1 MKRILLAFV
10 CSTMMM
16 FAGGSETAVRKLIDD
31 FANAVLKGDQAT
43 LDKLL
48 ADSVT
53 YSHSNGLLEN
63 KAQALAAFQKAK
75 YEKWEYKEQKM
86 QTFGNVVLVRGDVE
100 ILNTASNPAPI
111 KLNLLQ
117 VWAKTPKGWQMV
129 ARQATRLP

>member
-1 MKRILLAFV
+1 MLLA
-10 CSTMMM
+10 
-16 FAGGSETAVRKLIDD
+16 AGSETAIRKLIDD
-31 FANAVLKGDQAT
+31 FATAVVKKDIAT
-43 LDKLL
+43 LDRLI

-53 YSHSNGLLEN
+53 YSHSNGLLET
-63 KAQALAAFQKAK
+63 KAEALAAFKKAK

-86 QTFGNVVLVRGDVE
+86 QFFGDTALVRGDVE
-100 ILNTASNPAPI
+100 VLNTASANPGPI

>member
-10 CSTMMM
+10 CSSAILL
-16 FAGGSETAVRKLIDD
+16 AGGSETAVRKLIDD
-31 FANAVLKGDQAT
+31 FATAVLKKDNAT
-43 LDKLL
+43 LDKLI

-53 YSHSNGLLEN
+53 YSHSNGKVET
-63 KAQALAAFQKAK
+63 KAEALAAFKTAK

-86 QTFGNVVLVRGDVE
+86 QFFGNTALVRGDVE

-117 VWAKTPKGWQMV
+117 VWAKTPKGWQLV